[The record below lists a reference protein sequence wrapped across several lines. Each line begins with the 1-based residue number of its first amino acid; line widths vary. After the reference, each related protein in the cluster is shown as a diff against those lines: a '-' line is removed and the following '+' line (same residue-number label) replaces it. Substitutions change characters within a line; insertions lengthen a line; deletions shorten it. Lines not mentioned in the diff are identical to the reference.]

1 MNSVRLSD
9 AAFRNERGIGMMM
22 AIIVLALLGAIGAA
36 YHANVLT
43 ALKLGQAEGRERAG
57 FYAAEAGLNV
67 GLTRFVNDFR
77 HYGVP
82 TQAEFSQELQIGTHT
97 VDIDL
102 EAVSGCAPCAPSRI
116 PVGELFGGLNT
127 VPYDY
132 TVQSRSMDTVS
143 QEEAHIGGEFVINNI
158 PIFQFLAF
166 INNHLFIMPITATG
180 LHGRLHS
187 NSNIYVDGSTG
198 STVTVGDLQ
207 SAGIKD
213 VQMTAAGRIYRGGRK
228 YDSGWLCE
236 GTVNMDMFEDK
247 VSPANDNDPKAITC
261 SGGGTPLT
269 DTTLAAWKGSIDQQ
283 VANIVTP
290 DPGIMA
296 RGSGDY
302 WKKADLRIVLNLSAG
317 LTAINFGDADLC
329 PGAQVTAPATLSTT
343 LYPIEVQDAGGNR
356 DIARTRAL
364 WRFMCER
371 RGAIFYNEL
380 PQAYG
385 VTSPP
390 NNSTDSINN
399 SPLTEYAPQF
409 GVGMGRAFRRVGEDT
424 NGDGVVSGTDRN
436 CDICPPNTAPY
447 TWWRPAY
454 CGTTACVGAGKP
466 CVTDTTCPWYQ
477 DMDYR
482 RGAFWNQR
490 EEQWMRLLNVNVR
503 ALIDWNEFNGNILF
517 NKDDTSDGGLV
528 FFFTVQGPNS
538 TAASNNYGV
547 RVFDSADLNTLG
559 QTFKWPAPADPT
571 GLTVVS
577 DQAILIEGNYNS
589 VNRYPAALM
598 GDAIYTLSQGW
609 ETPSKNCGTG
619 WLPND
624 LKSARDLSTN
634 DRDVPSSDCM
644 PSPLGSFAGAAN
656 YTINAAWI
664 FGLGPSTKNK
674 DWYNGGLENF
684 PKYLESWTGK
694 TLNYRGS
701 FVSLGQPLHKLNNW
715 PCGSGNECNVY
726 DPPGRNFDYEPS
738 FNQVEWLPPMTP
750 MIVFAQQRLY
760 TRFFK

>member
-116 PVGELFGGLNT
+116 PVGEIFGGLNT

-166 INNHLFIMPITATG
+166 INNHLFIMPITATT
-180 LHGRLHS
+180 LNGRLHS

-283 VANIVTP
+283 VPNIVTP

-317 LTAINFGDADLC
+317 LTPINFGDADLC
-329 PGAQVTAPATLSTT
+329 SGAVPTTPATALTVT
-343 LYPIEVQDAGGNR
+343 RYPIEVQDAGGNR
-356 DIARTRAL
+356 DVARTRAL

-385 VTSPP
+385 VNNSP
-390 NNSTDSINN
+390 NNSTNLIDNQPTN
-399 SPLTEYAPQF
+399 AEYNPPFLAATTA
-409 GVGMGRAFRRVGEDT
+409 RAFRRVGEDS
-424 NGDGVVSGTDRN
+424 NGDGVVTAGDGSNT
-436 CDICPPNTAPY
+436 DICPPNTATY
-447 TWWRPAY
+447 SWWRPAY
-454 CGTTACVGAGKP
+454 CGATTGA
-466 CVTDTTCPWYQ
+466 WYA
-477 DMDYR
+477 DVDYR
-482 RGAFWNQR
+482 RGAFWNHR
-490 EEQWMRLLNVNVR
+490 ESQWMRLLNVNVR
-503 ALIDWNEFNGNILF
+503 ALIDWNEFNGNVLF
-517 NKDDTSDGGLV
+517 NRDDTSDGGLV
-528 FFFTVQGPNS
+528 FFFTVQGPSS

-589 VNRYPAALM
+589 VNKYPAAIM
-598 GDAIYTLSQGW
+598 ADGIYTLSQGW
-609 ETPSKNCGTG
+609 ETPTQNCGATA
-619 WLPND
+619 LRND
-624 LKSARDLSTN
+624 LKSARDLGTG
-634 DRDVPSSDCM
+634 DRNVLAADCAFTT
-644 PSPLGSFAGAAN
+644 PVTAFAGPAN
-656 YTINAAWI
+656 YTINAAWL
-664 FGLGPSTKNK
+664 FGLGPSTKNR

-684 PKYLESWTGK
+684 PKYLESWTGRM
-694 TLNYRGS
+694 LNYRGS

-726 DPPGRNFDYEPS
+726 NPPGRNFNYEPLY
-738 FNQVEWLPPMTP
+738 NQVQWLPPMTP
-750 MIVFAQQRLY
+750 NIVFAQQRLY

>member
-1 MNSVRLSD
+1 MMNRFRGPTLL
-9 AAFRNERGIGMMM
+9 FRNEQGIGMMV
-22 AIIVLALLGAIGAA
+22 AIIVLALLGAIAAA
-36 YHANVLT
+36 YHANVLV

-77 HYGVP
+77 HHGVP
-82 TQAEFSQELQIGTHT
+82 TEEEFSQELQIGPHAVE
-97 VDIDL
+97 VDL
-102 EAVSGCAPCAPSRI
+102 HPVSGCAPCPPSRI
-116 PVGELFGGLNT
+116 PVGEIFGGLNT

-132 TVQSRSMDTVS
+132 TVQSGSRDGAS
-143 QEEAHIGGEFVINNI
+143 QEEAHVGGEFVINNI

-166 INNHLFIMPITATG
+166 INNHLFIMPITLTD

-198 STVTVGDLQ
+198 STVKVGDLP
-207 SAGIKD
+207 SSGITD

-228 YDSGWLCE
+228 YDSGWLCD
-236 GTVNMDMFEDK
+236 GHVYMDMFEDK
-247 VSPANDNDPKAITC
+247 VSPSGDNDPKEIAC
-261 SGGGTPLT
+261 SGNGTPLS

-317 LTAINFGDADLC
+317 LTLINFGDADLC
-329 PGAQVTAPATLSTT
+329 PGATPVGGLAVT
-343 LYPIEVQDAGGNR
+343 LYPIQVQDSAGAM
-356 DIARTRAL
+356 DLARTRAL
-364 WRFMCER
+364 WRLMCER
-371 RGAIFYNEL
+371 RGAIFYTEL
-380 PQAYG
+380 PTAYA

-390 NNSTDSINN
+390 NNATGSIDN
-399 SPLTEYAPQF
+399 SPLTEYSSQF
-409 GVGMGRAFRRVGEDT
+409 GATGVSRAFRRVGEDT
-424 NGDGVVSGTDRN
+424 NGDGIVNSSDRN
-436 CDICPPNTAPY
+436 TDICPPNTATY
-447 TWWRPAY
+447 SWWRPAY
-454 CGTTACVGAGKP
+454 CGTTAGA
-466 CVTDTTCPWYQ
+466 WYS
-477 DMDYR
+477 DVDYR
-482 RGAFWNQR
+482 RGAFWNHR
-490 EEQWMRLLNVNVR
+490 EQQWMRLLNVNVR
-503 ALIDWNEFNGNILF
+503 ALIDWNEYNGNVLF
-517 NKDDTSDGGLV
+517 NKNDTSEGGLV
-528 FFFTVQGPNS
+528 FFFSVQGPSS

-547 RVFDSADLNTLG
+547 RVFDSADLNTRG
-559 QTFKWPAPADPT
+559 QTFVWPAPADPT

-577 DQAILIEGNYNS
+577 DQAIIIEGNYNS
-589 VNRYPAALM
+589 VNKYPAAIM

-609 ETPSKNCGTG
+609 ETPSQSCGASA
-619 WLPND
+619 LRND
-624 LKSARDLSTN
+624 LKSAKDLSTN
-634 DRDVPSSDCM
+634 DRDVPTSDCEIGYGNFTG
-644 PSPLGSFAGAAN
+644 PSN
-656 YTINAAWI
+656 YTINAAWL
-664 FGLGPSTKNK
+664 FGLGPSTKNA

-715 PCGSGNECNVY
+715 PCGSGTACNVY
-726 DPPGRNFDYEPS
+726 DPPGRNFDYEPL

-750 MIVFAQQRLY
+750 NIVFAQQRLY